1 MTDGY
6 INDTINITK
15 GSVNKAKEKENN
27 MYNIIETVNYYEA
40 LRRFSAI
47 KGTQHIDEI
56 VELTKRTNDYIQ
68 QDKINRSLL
77 DDLCVYGKSIKNE
90 EELVICIQ
98 DLIYSVGNDDQT
110 RIDIKINEGYCYY
123 VTDYAQD
130 TITLN
135 SFGGGLAI
143 RMKKNTFRYYFGVI
157 NYKGKSFEE
166 FIDSKIFKEMEKYDI

>member
-1 MTDGY
+1 
-6 INDTINITK
+6 
-15 GSVNKAKEKENN
+15 

-40 LRRFSAI
+40 LKRFSAI
-47 KGTQHIDEI
+47 KGSENLEEI
-56 VELTKRTNDYIQ
+56 VELTKTTNEYIQ
-68 QDKINRSLL
+68 QDKINHSLL
-77 DDLCVYGKSIKNE
+77 DDLCVYGKAIKGE

-110 RIDIKINEGYCYY
+110 RIDIKINEGHCYF

-143 RMKKNTFRYYFGVI
+143 RMKKNTFRYYFGVV
-157 NYKGKSFEE
+157 NSKGLSFDE
-166 FIDSKIFKEMEKYDI
+166 FIDSKIFREMEKYDI